1 MPAHTSA
8 HIKITGLT
16 LLAVLALVAE
26 HEHLSAIRAECLIA
40 VPLGVPAVNLDL
52 PLAVGALFGHNVGA
66 RLRPAV
72 WLLKQPC
79 SALRQSIELLRP
91 SIAGA
96 VVDADEALASVQIF
110 NPYPYQQYCID
121 SIIYN
126 RAIGLFLDMGLGKTV
141 ITLSAIKDLRYNR
154 WEVAKP
160 LIIAPKKV
168 AEATWTTEAA
178 KWDHLKMMRVV
189 PILGTGQQRLRALA
203 TPADAYVINR
213 ENVTWLVEHFKNAWP
228 FDMVVLDESSS
239 FKNSQSKR
247 FKALRLVR
255 SRIHRIVELT
265 GTPSSNGLED
275 LWAQIYLLDGGARL
289 GKTLGAY
296 RDRYFV
302 PGKRNRTTIFSYDPK
317 EGSFEMIKRAIS
329 DICIS
334 MKASDYLTL
343 PDVIHN
349 DIPVALDAAAKK
361 AYAQLE
367 TDLLLQVDENT
378 ITAQSAGVLTGKL
391 LQLCNGAIY
400 DENRNAV
407 AVHNCKIDAFME
419 LIEQLNG
426 QHALVFYN
434 FQHDRDRL
442 VEALASTKLRVRVYS
457 RAQDEID
464 WNNGEI
470 DVLLAHPASC
480 GYGLNLQRGGHH
492 AIWFGLTWSLEQYEQ
507 ANKRLHRQG
516 QEHPVVIHHLIVQG
530 GMDEAVLEAL
540 HDKGDMQN
548 ALLNALRVRI
558 SKIRS

>member
-1 MPAHTSA
+1 MKFS
-8 HIKITGLT
+8 
-16 LLAVLALVAE
+16 
-26 HEHLSAIRAECLIA
+26 
-40 VPLGVPAVNLDL
+40 
-52 PLAVGALFGHNVGA
+52 
-66 RLRPAV
+66 
-72 WLLKQPC
+72 
-79 SALRQSIELLRP
+79 
-91 SIAGA
+91 
-96 VVDADEALASVQIF
+96 
-110 NPYPYQQYCID
+110 PYPYQQYCID

-141 ITLSAIKDLRYNR
+141 ITLSAICDLRYNR
-154 WEVAKP
+154 WEVSKP
-160 LIIAPKKV
+160 LIIAPKTV
-168 AEATWTTEAA
+168 AEATWTAEVQ
-178 KWDHLKMMRVV
+178 KWDHLKMMRIV
-189 PILGTGQQRLRALA
+189 PVLGTAQQRLRALS

-239 FKNSQSKR
+239 FKNASSKR
-247 FKALRLVR
+247 FKSLKLVR
-255 SRIHRIVELT
+255 SRIKRIVELT

-302 PGKRNRTTIFSYDPK
+302 PGKRNQTTIFSYAPK
-317 EGSFEMIKRAIS
+317 EGSFEMIKQAIS

-334 MKASDYLTL
+334 MKASDYLSL
-343 PDVIHN
+343 PDVIPH
-349 DIPVALDAAAKK
+349 DIPIVLDSAAKR
-361 AYAQLE
+361 AYEQLE
-367 TDLLLQVDENT
+367 HDLLLQVDENT

-400 DENRNAV
+400 DENRKAV
-407 AVHNCKIDAFME
+407 KIHDCKINAFLE

-442 VEALASTKLRVRVYS
+442 IEALASTKLRVRVYS
-457 RAQDEID
+457 RAKDEED

-480 GYGLNLQRGGHH
+480 GYGLNLQRGGYN

-530 GMDEAVLEAL
+530 GMDESVVAAL
-540 HDKGDMQN
+540 QCKGDMQN

-558 SKIRS
+558 NKLRS